1 MAVAVEGADVPA
13 AACQNVAASASKCH
27 FTGLDNTESN
37 FLCSFSEICS
47 AD

>member
-1 MAVAVEGADVPA
+1 MAVAGADEPA
-13 AACQNVAASASKCH
+13 AACQNVAASVSKCH
-27 FTGLDNTESN
+27 FTGLDNSKSN